1 MLLREIREL
10 TDAEVLTGQDM
21 IDTYT
26 VKSVYA
32 SDLMS
37 DVLAQVKG
45 HPLLITGLC
54 NPQVMRT
61 AEMMDISCVLFV
73 RGKCPDEHVLELA
86 QQEQLARANSNC
98 KSNIPTAVFCS
109 GRSLQDKGAVTLS
122 LMVSQLQ
129 SNGSFFTY
137 IYYIFDF
144 K

>member
-73 RGKCPDEHVLELA
+73 RGQCPDEHVLELA
-86 QQEQLARANSNC
+86 REQGLCVRTDRIMFEACGILYEA
-98 KSNIPTAVFCS
+98 
-109 GRSLQDKGAVTLS
+109 GLYGGEEDE
-122 LMVSQLQ
+122 
-129 SNGSFFTY
+129 
-137 IYYIFDF
+137 
-144 K
+144 

>member
-21 IDTYT
+21 IDTST

-61 AEMMDISCVLFV
+61 AEMMDISCVLSSA
-73 RGKCPDEHVLELA
+73 GKILTNMCWSLPE
-86 QQEQLARANSNC
+86 
-98 KSNIPTAVFCS
+98 
-109 GRSLQDKGAVTLS
+109 GRSVRDENRPYHV
-122 LMVSQLQ
+122 
-129 SNGSFFTY
+129 
-137 IYYIFDF
+137 
-144 K
+144 

>member
-32 SDLMS
+32 S

-86 QQEQLARANSNC
+86 REQGLCVMRTDRIMFEAC
-98 KSNIPTAVFCS
+98 GILYET
-109 GRSLQDKGAVTLS
+109 GLYGGEEDE
-122 LMVSQLQ
+122 
-129 SNGSFFTY
+129 
-137 IYYIFDF
+137 
-144 K
+144 

>member
-73 RGKCPDEHVLELA
+73 RALPLWLYIFAPQSA
-86 QQEQLARANSNC
+86 Q
-98 KSNIPTAVFCS
+98 NIKPVKGFAVP
-109 GRSLQDKGAVTLS
+109 
-122 LMVSQLQ
+122 MVSVLRIV
-129 SNGSFFTY
+129 FR
-137 IYYIFDF
+137 
-144 K
+144 KV